1 MLTLPEPL
9 EMATVR
15 YRRAADLILETYAAR
30 APARSS
36 QVVPSQLD
44 EGIARF
50 LRMARQIAETGPRA
64 AHMDES
70 DVTQLGDYGLTL
82 LTDMVSWAG
91 QLDLRA
97 PKHELGMVMISV
109 ADWIM
114 EQGGE
119 LRTLQALVDAL
130 AAFANSTLDAAEL
143 TDLARFMG
151 RVIAATARPVT
162 QDLEKTNPGRPWRIL
177 HLNRG
182 IVATRTHDL
191 TLMTEAFDEIIDH
204 LPEEAPRFF
213 TEGMEQMV
221 ALDYPEH
228 VRDLMRSYFDSFTR
242 PRMH

>member
-1 MLTLPEPL
+1 MQTLPEPL

-15 YRRAADLILETYAAR
+15 YRRAADSILETYAAR
-30 APARSS
+30 APGATS

-50 LRMARQIAETGPRA
+50 LRMARQIAETGTGPAR
-64 AHMDES
+64 MEES
-70 DVTQLGDYGLTL
+70 DVSQLGDYGLTL
-82 LTDMVSWAG
+82 LADLAAWAG
-91 QLDLRA
+91 QLELPA
-97 PKHELGMVMISV
+97 AKHELGTVMISV
-109 ADWIM
+109 ADWIIHH
-114 EQGGE
+114 GGE
-119 LRTLQALVDAL
+119 LRTLPALVDAL
-130 AAFANSTLDAAEL
+130 AQYANRSRDANELATLV
-143 TDLARFMG
+143 RFMG
-151 RVIAATARPVT
+151 EIIDATAESIK

-182 IVATRTHDL
+182 IVATRTHDPA
-191 TLMTEAFDEIIDH
+191 LMVETFDDLIAH

-228 VRDLMRSYFDSFTR
+228 VCEVMRRYFDSFTR

>member
-1 MLTLPEPL
+1 MPILPEPL

-15 YRRAADLILETYAAR
+15 YRRAADVILETYAAR

-36 QVVPSQLD
+36 QVMPAQLD

-50 LRMARQIAETGPRA
+50 LRMALQIAETGPRA
-64 AHMDES
+64 AHMDEN

-82 LTDMVSWAG
+82 VSDMVGWAN

-97 PKHELGMVMISV
+97 PKHEFGFVIVSI
-109 ADWIM
+109 ADWII
-114 EQGGE
+114 EHGGQ
-119 LRTLQALVDAL
+119 LRTLQSLVDAL
-130 AAFANSTLDAAEL
+130 AAFANSTLDAQEL
-143 TDLARFMG
+143 TALAHFMG
-151 RVIAATARPVT
+151 RVISATATPIT

-182 IVATRTHDL
+182 IVATRTHNL
-191 TLMTEAFDEIIDH
+191 ALMSEAFDEIIAH

-221 ALDYPEH
+221 ALDYPTP
-228 VRDLMRSYFDSFTR
+228 VRELMRRYFDSFTR

>member
-1 MLTLPEPL
+1 MPILPEPL

-36 QVVPSQLD
+36 QVVPTQLD

-50 LRMARQIAETGPRA
+50 LRMARQISETGPRA
-64 AHMDES
+64 AHMEET

-82 LTDMVSWAG
+82 LSDMVSWAS

-97 PKHELGMVMISV
+97 PKHELGLVIISV
-109 ADWIM
+109 ADWIIGH
-114 EQGGE
+114 EGKLQ
-119 LRTLQALVDAL
+119 TLQSLVDAL
-130 AAFANSTLDAAEL
+130 AVFANSTLDPNEL
-143 TDLARFMG
+143 TALAQFMG
-151 RVIAATARPVT
+151 RVIAATTGPIT

-191 TLMTEAFDEIIDH
+191 ELMAEAFDEIIAH

-221 ALDYPEH
+221 ALDYPDRVQE
-228 VRDLMRSYFDSFTR
+228 LMRSYFDSFTR